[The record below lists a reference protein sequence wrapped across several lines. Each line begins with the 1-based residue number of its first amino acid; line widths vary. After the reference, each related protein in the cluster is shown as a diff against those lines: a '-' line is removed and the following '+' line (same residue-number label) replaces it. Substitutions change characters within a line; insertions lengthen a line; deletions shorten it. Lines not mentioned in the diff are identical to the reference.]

1 MIRPRTIV
9 AGTAAAVIASGAFA
23 VSALAS
29 ASGDDSPNRLSSS
42 VSTTPSA
49 SSESMP
55 TLTLDPVI
63 PLLPDDTPSHDVG
76 DDKGGQRPAGVS
88 DDGPSHDVGDDKG
101 GQRPAGVSDDGP
113 SHDLGDDHGGDRDRS
128 DRDDD
133 GHHRR
138 GHDDSRDDRGGHDDR
153 HDDGGDDSGHHGSD
167 D

>member
-29 ASGDDSPNRLSSS
+29 ASGDDSPKRLSSS
-42 VSTTPSA
+42 VSSTPSPSA
-49 SSESMP
+49 ESMP
-55 TLTLDPVI
+55 TLTIDPVI
-63 PLLPDDTPSHDVG
+63 PLMPDDSPSHDVG
-76 DDKGGQRPAGVS
+76 DDKGGERPAGVS
-88 DDGPSHDVGDDKG
+88 DDGPSHDVGDDK
-101 GQRPAGVSDDGP
+101 
-113 SHDLGDDHGGDRDRS
+113 GGDRDRS

-138 GHDDSRDDRGGHDDR
+138 GHDDSRDDRSGHDDHRDDR
-153 HDDGGDDSGHHGSD
+153 HDDDSGRGSSD